1 MASGRPH
8 IAIVDPNVLATI
20 GLRQLLQTVVPM
32 MAVDVYPTFDAFLA
46 GGGEGCYHYFVA
58 QSVAVAHHLWFMDRR
73 RKTLVLTLSSDPH
86 SQLAGFRHLCVG
98 VAEETLVCEV
108 LRLVQQGHSGGRNLP
123 TAETDAPRPT
133 LTPREVEVLSLVVRG
148 LRSKEIADR
157 LHISLPT
164 VNTHRKNI
172 CEKLGVKSVPA
183 LTVYAVMHGYVELRQ
198 IEGKG

>member
-46 GGGEGCYHYFVA
+46 GGGEDCYHYFVA

-98 VAEETLVCEV
+98 VAEEALVCEV
-108 LRLVQQGHSGGRNLP
+108 LRLVQQGHSGVATCRR
-123 TAETDAPRPT
+123 PRPT
-133 LTPREVEVLSLVVRG
+133 RRVPPSPRARWRCS
-148 LRSKEIADR
+148 RSWSAD
-157 LHISLPT
+157 
-164 VNTHRKNI
+164 
-172 CEKLGVKSVPA
+172 
-183 LTVYAVMHGYVELRQ
+183 
-198 IEGKG
+198 

>member
-1 MASGRPH
+1 MTPGRPH

-20 GLRQLLQTVVPM
+20 GLRQLLETVVPM

-98 VAEETLVCEV
+98 VAEEALVCEV
-108 LRLVQQGHSGGRNLP
+108 LRGAPILLLDEATSALDEKTEAQVLKNLL
-123 TAETDAPRPT
+123 TALPDTACI
-133 LTPREVEVLSLVVRG
+133 LT
-148 LRSKEIADR
+148 
-157 LHISLPT
+157 
-164 VNTHRKNI
+164 THRPGALKYCTRLYKAEN
-172 CEKLGVKSVPA
+172 GA
-183 LTVYAVMHGYVELRQ
+183 LTC
-198 IEGKG
+198 IEVNKPA

>member
-1 MASGRPH
+1 MALGRPH
-8 IAIVDPNVLATI
+8 IAIVDPNALATI

-98 VAEETLVCEV
+98 VAEEALVCEV

-133 LTPREVEVLSLVVRG
+133 LTPREEKVLKLRFGIEDGRPRTLEEVG
-148 LRSKEIADR
+148 KEFNVTRERI
-157 LHISLPT
+157 
-164 VNTHRKNI
+164 
-172 CEKLGVKSVPA
+172 
-183 LTVYAVMHGYVELRQ
+183 RQ
-198 IEGKG
+198 IEAKALRKLRHPSRSKKLKDFLN

>member
-1 MASGRPH
+1 MALGRPH

-86 SQLAGFRHLCVG
+86 SQLAGFRHLCVQAG
-98 VAEETLVCEV
+98 QGETGPAPEAAG
-108 LRLVQQGHSGGRNLP
+108 QGGRCNHG
-123 TAETDAPRPT
+123 RPGY
-133 LTPREVEVLSLVVRG
+133 RH
-148 LRSKEIADR
+148 LRAAGR
-157 LHISLPT
+157 A
-164 VNTHRKNI
+164 
-172 CEKLGVKSVPA
+172 G
-183 LTVYAVMHGYVELRQ
+183 
-198 IEGKG
+198 